1 MCIKWLAACIKP
13 GVHNGL
19 KAYIESNFNV
29 QDGGLSQG
37 PRGGGPEDW
46 GGGAGRGSIGYT
58 SGCLRAGPPRPLE
71 KTGRVGLGYKETETE
86 TFKSNFFIFMKRII
100 DKYLALYVLQQEEL
114 SHFCLQVLLESVHAQ
129 CSMFLFNAY

>member
-1 MCIKWLAACIKP
+1 MSRTGAC
-13 GVHNGL
+13 L
-19 KAYIESNFNV
+19 R
-29 QDGGLSQG
+29 D
-37 PRGGGPEDW
+37 PEAGAPKIG